1 MDEVTGTLQKKTM
14 KSGKSYYYAVLNIG
28 GKTKWIATGLQ
39 INGNKRLVLIYT

>member
-28 GKTKWIATGLQ
+28 GENKMDCYWITDQ
-39 INGNKRLVLIYT
+39 WK